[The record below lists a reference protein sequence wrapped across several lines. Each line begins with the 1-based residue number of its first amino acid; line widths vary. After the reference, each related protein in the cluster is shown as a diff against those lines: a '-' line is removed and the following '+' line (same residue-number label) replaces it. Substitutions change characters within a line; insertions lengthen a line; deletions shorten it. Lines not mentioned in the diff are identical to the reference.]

1 MILFKAIRWQNM
13 LSTGNQF
20 TEVTLDRSKS
30 TLIVGENGA
39 GKSTILDALSFAL
52 YGKPF
57 RNINKPQLLNSMTQK
72 NLVVECE
79 FMVGSKHFRVKR
91 GIKPAIFEIYQNGE
105 MINQNS
111 SARDYKEY
119 L

>member
-1 MILFKAIRWQNM
+1 M

-20 TEVTLDRSKS
+20 TEVALDRSKS

-57 RNINKPQLLNSMTQK
+57 RNINKPQLVNSMTQK
-72 NLVVECE
+72 NLIVECE
-79 FMVGSKHFRVKR
+79 FMVGSKHFCVKR
-91 GIKPAIFEIYQNGE
+91 GIKPQLFEIYQNGE

-111 SARDYKEY
+111 SARDYQEY